1 VSRVQLVVLLLIAGM
16 LPAAAPPPAL
26 RQSSGQVGDGCDP
39 AAKTARLNFTLKN
52 IDNAGVKL
60 SEFKGKVIVLN
71 FWATWCVPCKAEIP
85 EFVEL
90 QERYRDSGVQF
101 LGVSVDDT
109 RKALVDYA
117 GKVKISYP
125 VLQGRGQ
132 DGMLDA
138 FKVSS
143 VPVTVTIARD
153 GKICR
158 THAAPVAKDVL
169 EREIKSLLD

>member
-1 VSRVQLVVLLLIAGM
+1 MLIAGM
-16 LPAAAPPPAL
+16 LPAAL
-26 RQSSGQVGDGCDP
+26 RQGSGQAAEGCEP

-60 SEFKGKVIVLN
+60 SEFKGRVIVLN

-90 QERYRDSGVQF
+90 QERYRENGVQF
-101 LGVSVDDT
+101 LGVSVDDP

-117 GKVKISYP
+117 SKVKMNYP
-125 VLQGRGQ
+125 VLQGRGR
-132 DGMLDA
+132 DDVLDA
-138 FKVSS
+138 FGVSN

-153 GKICR
+153 GRICR
-158 THAAPVAKDVL
+158 THPAPVAKDVL
-169 EREIKSLLD
+169 EREIKSLL